1 MTAVTPLT
9 PLKCAGYALPTPPRC
24 GTWQIDPARSVLE
37 LRLRDLHRRSV
48 LLAPIRHGDVSLT
61 ERAGTSA
68 IRLRLGIAGIR
79 HGTRRAARWL
89 EAVGLDSLDQP
100 SEFGSEL
107 FLAAPDGWRMSG
119 RLSSANLDAMLVA
132 DVRIHSVSTQPNGQ
146 DAMVL
151 TAAGTISR
159 GHAPGLSNHTLGKR
173 VTVRIAAR
181 MLHD

>member
-37 LRLRDLHRRSV
+37 LRLRDLHRRSF
-48 LLAPIRHGDVSLT
+48 LLAPIRHGEVHLT

-68 IRLRLGIAGIR
+68 IQLRLGIAGIR
-79 HGTRRAARWL
+79 HGTRRVARWR

-100 SEFGSEL
+100 YEFGSEL

-119 RLSSANLDAMLVA
+119 RLSAANLEAMLVA
-132 DVRIHSVSTQPNGQ
+132 DVRIHTVSTQPNGQ

-159 GHAPGLSNHTLGKR
+159 GHAPGVSNHALGKR
-173 VTVRIAAR
+173 VAVHIAAR